1 MILFALVVLVSV
13 ISINDVFGQSVQPD
27 TIPPVL
33 IIPENIT
40 FQLNKTSTVPVHF
53 PYSVT
58 ATDNVGIRFQTCNP
72 GSEFFNYGVTK
83 VVCTAL
89 DEAGNIS
96 EASFTVTVLPFFQI
110 GSAIADVIFKPNPVI
125 FNEPFKVEIVF
136 RNPVDGKILKNVS
149 YSSCTYFER
158 TEPCNMNNPIVDA
171 DGIVNQT
178 AILKNDCCNRWS
190 YYIQINGFA
199 NVTSGYSPQTMRIP
213 INVESRDDDTKP
225 ELPLIPILNTDG
237 EGYSDSLDPCPFTIA
252 TNCDSPKTIKVT
264 LPLNFQN
271 TANAWASGKITDNQ
285 FLQLAQIE
293 INRGT
298 MIIPDVKING
308 TGNSGAAIPS
318 WVKTNAGWWPGTIS
332 DANFI
337 YTIQFLFQEGIL
349 PVKVTPN
356 DVPVQKP
363 VQKPEP
369 VPVSTKKII
378 TVEESGFTQGCV
390 KSGCYTPLAAK
401 VSVGS
406 VVTMTNTDTTG
417 VHTFTSGTVDNFIP
431 SPDGVFD
438 SGVLMNGDSFTWKA
452 NVSGKVPYYCMLHTW
467 MVGTIVVDGFGAVR
481 EPQGELVDEINSM
494 NAVTYKIDGAHIT
507 QFNTDYNS
515 MSVIFDV
522 DVIENQGILEITF
535 ARDFFDAVF
544 NGTDVDFIV
553 VVDGDEYIDSEIKT
567 TTNSRTL
574 SIELP
579 TGTQEIEIVGTS
591 LSRTIV
597 PILDPAPGIKF
608 ILQLSME
615 NKVYDLSDTAVIDF
629 WINGNTTK
637 NVALE
642 ISDPRGTSIIS
653 RSFMVDSQGVSFEF
667 RIDENFKTGTYKVV
681 ATTSDNGNTVT
692 DTTFFKVKSQ
702 YNSFKI
708 TSVKVTDQQGNPST
722 LQAGE
727 MGFIKVNLDATKAI
741 TTLVTVNLF
750 DSDLTSIGIGS
761 VKTTLSSGNSE
772 IILSFMIPS
781 DVAVGT
787 SDIYVNAF
795 SDWPSN
801 GGIPLT
807 SENSITENIE

>member
-1 MILFALVVLVSV
+1 ML
-13 ISINDVFGQSVQPD
+13 IN
-27 TIPPVL
+27 
-33 IIPENIT
+33 
-40 FQLNKTSTVPVHF
+40 
-53 PYSVT
+53 
-58 ATDNVGIRFQTCNP
+58 
-72 GSEFFNYGVTK
+72 
-83 VVCTAL
+83 
-89 DEAGNIS
+89 
-96 EASFTVTVLPFFQI
+96 
-110 GSAIADVIFKPNPVI
+110 
-125 FNEPFKVEIVF
+125 
-136 RNPVDGKILKNVS
+136 
-149 YSSCTYFER
+149 
-158 TEPCNMNNPIVDA
+158 
-171 DGIVNQT
+171 
-178 AILKNDCCNRWS
+178 
-190 YYIQINGFA
+190 
-199 NVTSGYSPQTMRIP
+199 
-213 INVESRDDDTKP
+213 
-225 ELPLIPILNTDG
+225 
-237 EGYSDSLDPCPFTIA
+237 
-252 TNCDSPKTIKVT
+252 
-264 LPLNFQN
+264 
-271 TANAWASGKITDNQ
+271 
-285 FLQLAQIE
+285 LA
-293 INRGT
+293 
-298 MIIPDVKING
+298 
-308 TGNSGAAIPS
+308 
-318 WVKTNAGWWPGTIS
+318 
-332 DANFI
+332 
-337 YTIQFLFQEGIL
+337 
-349 PVKVTPN
+349 
-356 DVPVQKP
+356 
-363 VQKPEP
+363 
-369 VPVSTKKII
+369 
-378 TVEESGFTQGCV
+378 
-390 KSGCYTPLAAK
+390 
-401 VSVGS
+401 
-406 VVTMTNTDTTG
+406 NTDTTG
-417 VHTFTSGTVDNFIP
+417 VHTFTSGTVDGFTP

-481 EPQGELVDEINSM
+481 EPQVELVDEIYSM

-515 MSVIFDV
+515 RSVIFDV

-653 RSFMVDSQGVSFEF
+653 RSFMVDSQGVPFEF

-702 YNSFKI
+702 YNAFKI
-708 TSVKVTDQQGNPST
+708 TSVEVTDQQGNPST